1 LPLIV
6 LPIAT
11 EQTFTSANT
20 FGVRLVR
27 IVNTGNTSGTVT
39 FSNTVSGSGTANL
52 TVLPYTELFV
62 EKKATDTLQANSTT
76 LLAAPVAFSD

>member
-1 LPLIV
+1 LALIV

-11 EQTFTSANT
+11 EQDFQIANT
-20 FGVRLVR
+20 FGVKLVR

-39 FSNTVSGSGTANL
+39 FSNTISGSGSANL

-62 EKKATDTLQANSTT
+62 EKPVLVTLQSNSAN
-76 LLAAPVAFSD
+76 LLAAPVAFTD